1 MATFVQDD
9 SIQGTT
15 TIITEIAATAPVYAY
30 TSDLN
35 SLSTNSILG
44 INNINATS
52 TTIFNNLLTKENAL
66 TFSSPLTRTTN
77 NIGIDLAAYSTT
89 ATNNATYL
97 KLTGGTL
104 TGTLT
109 TPYIYITHVGGS
121 ASHFFTIY

>member
-35 SLSTNSILG
+35 SLSTYTKLNLDNLKATSTTILGNLNSLSTNSILG

-52 TTIFNNLLTKENAL
+52 TTIFNNLNSL
-66 TFSSPLTRTTN
+66 STN
-77 NIGIDLAAYSTT
+77 STLSI
-89 ATNNATYL
+89 NNLNATSTSWQQLYL
-97 KLTGGTL
+97 
-104 TGTLT
+104 
-109 TPYIYITHVGGS
+109 
-121 ASHFFTIY
+121 TI